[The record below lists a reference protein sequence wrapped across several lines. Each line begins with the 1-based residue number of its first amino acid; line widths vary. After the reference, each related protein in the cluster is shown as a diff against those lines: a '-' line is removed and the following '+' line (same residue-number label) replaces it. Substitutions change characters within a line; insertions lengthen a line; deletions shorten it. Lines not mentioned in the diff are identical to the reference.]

1 MNQCG
6 ILLSQKRS
14 LELLKRLIVVVI
26 TALFSY
32 SKEKTFYGIEIVIY
46 KFVDRGLG
54 IGGV

>member
-26 TALFSY
+26 KALFSD
-32 SKEKTFYGIEIVIY
+32 SKEKMFSGIEIVIY